1 MIDYVLFVAF
11 PYVSLIIFFLVT
23 IYRYWAQSFTY
34 SSLSTQFLENQQHFW
49 GVVPFHYGI
58 LFILGGHL
66 AAFLFPR
73 EVLWWNSKPARLY
86 ILEVAAL
93 IGGFLTLLGLISILI
108 RRLFF
113 SKVKVVTSVVDWVLY
128 ALLAVQITT
137 GIYVA
142 VFHPWGSSWF
152 ASAMTPYLRSLLTLS
167 PQLEYVVA
175 LPVMVKVHIIG
186 AFLLIGFFPFTR
198 LVHILVVPNPYLWRR
213 QQVVRWYR
221 KSRGITV

>member
-167 PQLEYVVA
+167 PQLEYVLA

-221 KSRGITV
+221 KSKGITV

>member
-221 KSRGITV
+221 KSKGITV

>member
-128 ALLAVQITT
+128 TLLAVQITT

-221 KSRGITV
+221 KSKGITV